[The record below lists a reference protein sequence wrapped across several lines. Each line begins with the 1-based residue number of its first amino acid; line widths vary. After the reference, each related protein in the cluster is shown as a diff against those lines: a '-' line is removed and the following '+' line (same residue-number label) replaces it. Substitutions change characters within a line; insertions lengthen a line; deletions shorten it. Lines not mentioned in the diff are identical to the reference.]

1 MCPKNS
7 SFLQTLIYGQKNGLI
22 FFRTVCYT
30 PLVCKTESTWFFN
43 SLHHHHN
50 ESFLMSFAIDDR
62 LLVASTV
69 KENESRISLY
79 FFSWASLSESR
90 TRWRVPT
97 LVAIPRIEY
106 LPFYCEFYYI
116 TPHFYEIQFW
126 HRFFTLFENQSKK
139 SNFCAK
145 IHNQSEKSNF
155 EFLRQNS

>member
-1 MCPKNS
+1 MFRQIVCPKNWS
-7 SFLQTLIYGQKNGLI
+7 VLQKLIYGQKT
-22 FFRTVCYT
+22 FSRTVCYT

-90 TRWRVPT
+90 TRWRSNFGCNSSDWVST
-97 LVAIPRIEY
+97 ILLLWVLLHYTTFLWNSILNFDTIFSRY
-106 LPFYCEFYYI
+106 LTISQKVEFCN
-116 TPHFYEIQFW
+116 
-126 HRFFTLFENQSKK
+126 L
-139 SNFCAK
+139 NFCA
-145 IHNQSEKSNF
+145 
-155 EFLRQNS
+155 

>member
-1 MCPKNS
+1 MFRQIVCPKNWS
-7 SFLQTLIYGQKNGLI
+7 VLQKLIYGQKT
-22 FFRTVCYT
+22 FSRTVCYT

-90 TRWRVPT
+90 TRWRSNFGCNSSDWVST
-97 LVAIPRIEY
+97 ILLWVLLHYTTFLWNSI
-106 LPFYCEFYYI
+106 LTPFF
-116 TPHFYEIQFW
+116 HVVW
-126 HRFFTLFENQSKK
+126 KSVKK
-139 SNFCAK
+139 SNF
-145 IHNQSEKSNF
+145 
-155 EFLRQNS
+155 